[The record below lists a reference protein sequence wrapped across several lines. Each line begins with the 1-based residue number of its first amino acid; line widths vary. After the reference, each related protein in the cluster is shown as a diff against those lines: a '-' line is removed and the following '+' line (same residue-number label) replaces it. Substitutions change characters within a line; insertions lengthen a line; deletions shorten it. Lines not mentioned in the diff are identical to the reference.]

1 MAKKKEKSN
10 MLVINVRNICELSTS
25 LVAVL
30 AFVTRKVVFK
40 GIFYD
45 FIRRIINFVYFIRIS
60 NVISLTMID
69 LIHFLMILLSLNF
82 ITHRKKTC

>member
-1 MAKKKEKSN
+1 MGGEKKEKLN

-60 NVISLTMID
+60 NVINLTMID
-69 LIHFLMILLSLNF
+69 LIHFFDDIIKFKFYN
-82 ITHRKKTC
+82 T